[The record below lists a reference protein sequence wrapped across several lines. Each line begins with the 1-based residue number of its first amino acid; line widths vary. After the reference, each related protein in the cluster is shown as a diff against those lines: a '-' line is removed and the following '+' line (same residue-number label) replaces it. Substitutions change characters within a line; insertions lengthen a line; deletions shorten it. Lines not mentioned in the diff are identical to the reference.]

1 MLRNE
6 FSSDLDIPKS
16 KISPSASTMVGPQVA
31 TKPLFSRALTR
42 IAIVLGRLGSPDI
55 KIDTL
60 CTCGSLVTDV

>member
-31 TKPLFSRALTR
+31 TKPQSFYSPEPLPAL
-42 IAIVLGRLGSPDI
+42 P
-55 KIDTL
+55 
-60 CTCGSLVTDV
+60 